1 MSDVVYMID
10 PIDPIK
16 NPALR
21 NLWISKQSAGRE
33 NHGHFSAAVSGN
45 RSYALPLGP
54 HLSYCETTFAA
65 CSPPR
70 TTEIGCHWTSHGRC
84 QFTSSSQ
91 LDMTAVCSLSEVD
104 AAESTNFTHRKLENM
119 RLKPMECEVV
129 IPPRPSDSEN
139 HVRTLPPQKPAA
151 LTAPRPGEGHGS
163 DAHRSERRSAHGIL
177 RFPFVF

>member
-1 MSDVVYMID
+1 MGIFPRRFRVTGVTHCCLD
-10 PIDPIK
+10 PNFLIARRP
-16 NPALR
+16 
-21 NLWISKQSAGRE
+21 
-33 NHGHFSAAVSGN
+33 
-45 RSYALPLGP
+45 
-54 HLSYCETTFAA
+54 FAA

-70 TTEIGCHWTSHGRC
+70 TTEIGMSLDLARGMPV
-84 QFTSSSQ
+84 TSSSQ

-151 LTAPRPGEGHGS
+151 LTAPRPAEGHGS
-163 DAHRSERRSAHGIL
+163 DAHRSGRRSAHGIL

>member
-1 MSDVVYMID
+1 MID
-10 PIDPIK
+10 RIDPIK

-33 NHGHFSAAVSGN
+33 KPWAFFRGGFGQQELRIAAWTPPFLLRDDFGCMLSATDHRNRMSLDLIRAMPFVSWG
-45 RSYALPLGP
+45 
-54 HLSYCETTFAA
+54 
-65 CSPPR
+65 
-70 TTEIGCHWTSHGRC
+70 
-84 QFTSSSQ
+84 Q

-104 AAESTNFTHRKLENM
+104 AAESTTFTHRKSENM
-119 RLKPMECEVV
+119 RLEPMECEVV

-163 DAHRSERRSAHGIL
+163 DAHRSEQRSAHGIL
-177 RFPFVF
+177 RFPFAF